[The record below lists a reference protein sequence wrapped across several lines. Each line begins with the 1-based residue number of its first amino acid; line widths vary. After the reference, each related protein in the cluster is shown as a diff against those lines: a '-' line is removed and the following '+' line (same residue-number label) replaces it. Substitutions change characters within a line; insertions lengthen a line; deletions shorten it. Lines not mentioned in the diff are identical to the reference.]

1 MEEPTT
7 ATGAVEPREG
17 AGPADSRPRLTRWA
31 EEGLQ
36 LLRTVPGILAE
47 NDRLRARAEAAEQE
61 CERLRQEISEVGET
75 LRRVVN
81 ETLQPL
87 SETVQRLRVPQRRG
101 GLAEG

>member
-1 MEEPTT
+1 MEETT
-7 ATGAVEPREG
+7 TVAVEPREAVPG
-17 AGPADSRPRLTRWA
+17 DSRQRLTRWA
-31 EEGLQ
+31 EEGLN
-36 LLRTVPGILAE
+36 LLRTVPGLLAE

-87 SETVQRLRVPQRRG
+87 SETVQRLRVPQRRSA
-101 GLAEG
+101 LSEP